1 MTPKFP
7 SLDAFYDYLPP
18 KELATTL
25 LLRELIYDSI
35 PICTE
40 KLSYNV
46 PFFYGQKSIFFIW
59 PGSVLWGK
67 KKSYDGVRLGLTQ
80 GYLLDN
86 SMEYFEQ
93 GNRKYV
99 IHRDFSSPQDIDHD
113 IVKAYLQQAAEIDG
127 QPNP

>member
-1 MTPKFP
+1 MTPKYP
-7 SLDAFYDYLPP
+7 SLDAFYDFLPSN
-18 KELATTL
+18 ELQVAQM
-25 LLRELIYDSI
+25 LRQLIYDSV

-46 PFFYGQKSIFFIW
+46 PFFYGQKSICFIW

-67 KKSYDGVRLGLTQ
+67 KKSYNGVRLGLTH

-86 SMEYFEQ
+86 SMEYFEE

-99 IHRDFSSPQDIDHD
+99 IHRDFLSPQDIDHD

-127 QPNP
+127 QRNP

>member
-7 SLDAFYDYLPP
+7 SLDAFYDFLPSN
-18 KELATTL
+18 ELQVAQI
-25 LLRELIYDSI
+25 LRQLIYDSV

-46 PFFYGQKSIFFIW
+46 PFFYGQKSICFIW

-67 KKSYDGVRLGLTQ
+67 KKSYNGVRLGLTH

-99 IHRDFSSPQDIDHD
+99 IHRDFLSPQDIDHD

-127 QPNP
+127 QRNP